1 MSDTPKTM
9 QDFHDKERGKRPVE
23 RKRIPEEWI
32 GRSVKVEIRTTR
44 GRGYWTLGWLLE
56 VTEDGITL
64 STTHPL
70 DKVTPKA
77 YPWSSIEDVRSLSQA
92 RT

>member
-1 MSDTPKTM
+1 MSDTQKTM
-9 QDFHDKERGKRPVE
+9 QNFHDKERGKRPVE

-32 GRSVKVEIRTTR
+32 RRSVKVEIRAPR

-64 STTHPL
+64 STTDPL

-77 YPWSSIEDVRSLSQA
+77 YPWSSIVDVRSLS
-92 RT
+92 